1 MLARSDDGRAWPSRG
16 RRARQEKG
24 TDADGEAAQLNEE
37 EQLLVIGRLHQVLRP
52 FMLRRTK
59 AEVETE
65 LPGKAEHVVRCGL
78 SAWQHLWYRQIAEE
92 VRMTSSSIYY
102 LSECVQK
109 RFWVAPVVPLDR

>member
-1 MLARSDDGRAWPSRG
+1 MARSDDRQAWPSCG

-24 TDADGEAAQLNEE
+24 TDADSEATKLNEE

-78 SAWQHLWYRQIAEE
+78 SAWQRLWYRQIAEE
-92 VRMTSSSIYY
+92 VGLTSTSI
-102 LSECVQK
+102 
-109 RFWVAPVVPLDR
+109 